1 MWILCEYL
9 EELSLKILIA
19 DDEKDNADSYA
30 EILRGRGHQVAITYN
45 GEDCITEYLSAFDYS
60 QNSTYDVV
68 IIDYSMPDM
77 SGVQAAKKMLGMNP
91 KQQIIFISGY
101 GSDLLSHLN
110 AFQNVDLLTKPIVP
124 NALIRLVEG

>member
-1 MWILCEYL
+1 MSLRILV
-9 EELSLKILIA
+9 A

-30 EILRGRGHQVAITYN
+30 EILRQRGHQVIVTLN
-45 GEDCITEYLSAFDYS
+45 GVDCITEYLSAFEYA
-60 QNSTYDVV
+60 QNSPYDVV

-77 SGVQAAKKMLGMNP
+77 SGVQAARKILGMNP

-101 GSDLLSHLN
+101 GSELLSHLN
-110 AFQNVDLLTKPIVP
+110 AFHNVDLLTKPIIP

>member
-1 MWILCEYL
+1 
-9 EELSLKILIA
+9 LSLRILIA

-30 EILRGRGHQVAITYN
+30 EILQQRGHQVVVTLN
-45 GEDCITEYLSAFDYS
+45 GADCITEYLSAFDHK

-77 SGVQAAKKMLGMNP
+77 SGVQAARKMLAMNP

-101 GSDLLSHLN
+101 GSELLSHLD
-110 AFQNVDLLTKPIVP
+110 AFHNVDLLTKPIVP
-124 NALIRLVEG
+124 NALIRLVEN